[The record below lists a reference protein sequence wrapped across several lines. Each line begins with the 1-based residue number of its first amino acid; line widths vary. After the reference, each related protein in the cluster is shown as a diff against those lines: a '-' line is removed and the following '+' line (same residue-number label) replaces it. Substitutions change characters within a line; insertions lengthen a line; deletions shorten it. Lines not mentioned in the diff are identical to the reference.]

1 MMEITASFY
10 DGKTSQR
17 KVVRIHFDLPYQLRI
32 TGLESDLTYALS
44 EIRISPRVGNT
55 PRSIY
60 LPGDAKCE
68 TLDNDTIDVILRL
81 RGRGRWQAF
90 LHRLESRLGYVLLL
104 LVLTV
109 VGSWGFVEYG
119 IPALAKRAAY
129 ALPDSADAAL
139 GQDAL
144 KVLDKVLFSPSGLEE
159 KRQSQLL
166 SLFEDMTQGLAEVHE
181 FRVEFRR
188 SDRVGP
194 NAFALPSGIIV
205 VTDDLVLLAK
215 HQNELIAV
223 LAHEIG
229 HVIHRH
235 ALRML
240 LQKSVV
246 VLVIASV
253 TGDVTSITALSA
265 AIPTMLLEA
274 KYSRAFEMEADQ
286 FALQYLRAHNIP
298 PKYFADI
305 LLRLEKEIG
314 HDSVTHNYLASHPA
328 TGERVKFFK
337 DQE

>member
-1 MMEITASFY
+1 MMEIAASFY

-17 KVVRIHFDLPYQLRI
+17 KEVRIYFDPAGQLRI

-68 TLDNDTIDVILRL
+68 TLDNDTIDAILRL
-81 RGRGRWQAF
+81 QGRGRWQAF
-90 LHRLESRLGYVLLL
+90 LHKLESRLGYVLLL

-109 VGSWGFVEYG
+109 IGSWGLVEYG

-129 ALPDSADAAL
+129 ALPESADAAL
-139 GQDAL
+139 GQDGL
-144 KVLDKVLFSPSGLEE
+144 RVLDQVLFSPSDLEE
-159 KRQSQLL
+159 KRQSQLR
-166 SLFEDMTQGLAEVHE
+166 SLFDDMTQGLAKVHDFGLE
-181 FRVEFRR
+181 FRK

-205 VTDDLVLLAK
+205 VSDELVLFAK

-235 ALRML
+235 TLRML

-246 VLVIASV
+246 VLVIASI
-253 TGDVTSITALSA
+253 TGDVTSVTALSA
-265 AIPTMLLEA
+265 AMPTILLEA

-286 FALQYLRAHNIP
+286 FALQYLRSRNIS
-298 PKYFADI
+298 PKYFVDI

-328 TGERVKFFK
+328 TSERVKLFK

>member
-17 KVVRIHFDLPYQLRI
+17 KEVRIHFDPAGQLWI

-68 TLDNDTIDVILRL
+68 TLDNDTIDAILRL
-81 RGRGRWQAF
+81 QGRGRWQAF
-90 LHRLESRLGYVLLL
+90 LHKLESRLGYVLLL
-104 LVLTV
+104 FVLTG
-109 VGSWGFVEYG
+109 VGLWGLVEYG

-129 ALPDSADAAL
+129 ALPESASRAL
-139 GQDAL
+139 GQDGL
-144 KVLDKVLFSPSGLEE
+144 KVLDRVLFSPSDLEE
-159 KRQSQLL
+159 KQRSQLL
-166 SLFEDMTQGLAEVHE
+166 SLFDDMTQGLAEEQDFRLE
-181 FRVEFRR
+181 FRK
-188 SDRVGP
+188 SDRAGP

-205 VTDDLVLLAK
+205 LTDDLVLLAK

-229 HVIHRH
+229 HLIHRH
-235 ALRML
+235 TLRTL
-240 LQKSVV
+240 LQNSAG

-265 AIPTMLLEA
+265 ALPTMLLEA

-286 FALQYLRAHNIP
+286 FALKYLRAHNIP
-298 PKYFADI
+298 PKYFVDI
-305 LLRLEKEIG
+305 LLRLEKKTG
-314 HDSVTHNYLASHPA
+314 YDSARHNYLASHPA
-328 TGERVKFFK
+328 TSERVKMFK
-337 DQE
+337 GEE

>member
-1 MMEITASFY
+1 MIEITASFY

-17 KVVRIHFDLPYQLRI
+17 KEVRIYFDPAGQLRI
-32 TGLESDLTYALS
+32 TGLESDLTYTLS

-68 TLDNDTIDVILRL
+68 TLDNDSIDAILRL
-81 RGRGRWQAF
+81 QGRGRWQAF
-90 LHRLESRLGYVLLL
+90 LHKLESRLGYVLLL

-109 VGSWGFVEYG
+109 VGSWGLVEYG

-129 ALPDSADAAL
+129 ALPESTDAAL

-144 KVLDKVLFSPSGLEE
+144 KVLDQVLFSPSDLEE
-159 KRQSQLL
+159 KRQRQLCT
-166 SLFEDMTQGLAEVHE
+166 LFDDMTEGLAEAQDFRLE
-181 FRVEFRR
+181 FRKG
-188 SDRVGP
+188 DRVGP

-205 VTDDLVLLAK
+205 ITDDLVLLAE

-223 LAHEIG
+223 LVHEIG

-240 LQKSVV
+240 LQNSVV
-246 VLVIASV
+246 VLVIASI
-253 TGDVTSITALSA
+253 TGDVTSVTALSA
-265 AIPTMLLEA
+265 AMPTILLKA

-286 FALQYLRAHNIP
+286 FALQYLRSHNIP

-305 LLRLEKEIG
+305 LLKLEKKTG
-314 HDSVTHNYLASHPA
+314 YGSGRHNYLASHPA
-328 TGERVKFFK
+328 TSERVKMFK
-337 DQE
+337 AEE

>member
-17 KVVRIHFDLPYQLRI
+17 KEVRIHFDPAGQMWI

-68 TLDNDTIDVILRL
+68 TLDNETIDAILRL
-81 RGRGRWQAF
+81 QGRSRWQAF
-90 LHRLESRLGYVLLL
+90 LHKLESRLGYVLLL

-109 VGSWGFVEYG
+109 VGSWGLVEYG

-129 ALPDSADAAL
+129 AIPESVDAAL
-139 GQDAL
+139 GQDGL
-144 KVLDKVLFSPSGLEE
+144 KVLDRVLFSPSDLEE
-159 KRQSQLL
+159 KRQSQLR
-166 SLFEDMTQGLAEVHE
+166 SLFDDMTQGLAEVHDFRLE
-181 FRVEFRR
+181 FRK

-235 ALRML
+235 TLRIL
-240 LQKSVV
+240 LQRSVV

-253 TGDVTSITALSA
+253 TGDVTSVTALSA
-265 AIPTMLLEA
+265 AMPTVLLEA

-286 FALQYLRAHNIP
+286 FALQYLRSRNIP

-305 LLRLEKEIG
+305 LLRLEKETG
-314 HDSVTHNYLASHPA
+314 YGSVKHNYLASHPA
-328 TGERVKFFK
+328 TSERVKMFK
-337 DQE
+337 AEE